1 MWGAITGLTAE
12 AALLTATP
20 LRLAIGNGTTAGAL
34 RAAQSLL
41 DQGVTAL
48 ISFGLAGGL
57 NPTYKPGTLLIPR
70 AIIAGADHYQ
80 CDPDLCRALGGTT
93 GDVLLGHDAIAA
105 TRAEKSALFAAT
117 GAAAIDLESGAVAT
131 LAAAHGV
138 KFAAI
143 RAIAD
148 PAWRD
153 LPPLAL
159 NALDDAGKIRWGFVL
174 GELWRHPGHLPG
186 LMQIGADANR
196 ARQSLKASL
205 IQCHWPAR

>member
-1 MWGAITGLTAE
+1 MWGGITGLTAE

-20 LRLAIGNGTTAGAL
+20 LRVAIGGGTPAGAI

-41 DQGVTAL
+41 DQGATAL

-57 NPTYKPGTLLIPR
+57 NPTYRPGTLLIPR
-70 AIIAGADHYQ
+70 AIITGSARYP
-80 CDPDLCRALGGTT
+80 CDPDLCHALGGTT
-93 GDVLLGHDAIAA
+93 GEVVLGHDVIAA

-131 LAAAHGV
+131 CAAANGI
-138 KFAAI
+138 KFAAL

-159 NALDDAGKIRWGFVL
+159 NALDASGKIRWGFVL
-174 GELWRHPGHLPG
+174 RELWRQPGDLPG
-186 LMQIGADANR
+186 LVQIGADANR
-196 ARQSLKASL
+196 ARRTLKASL
-205 IQCHWPAR
+205 IQCRWPAP

>member
-20 LRLAIGNGTTAGAL
+20 LRVAIGGGTHVGAV

-41 DQGVTAL
+41 DQGATTL

-57 NPTYKPGTLLIPR
+57 NPTYPPGTLLIPH
-70 AIIAGADHYQ
+70 AIITRSALYP

-93 GDVLLGHDAIAA
+93 GDLLLGHDVISA
-105 TRAEKSALFAAT
+105 TRAEKSSLFAAI
-117 GAAAIDLESGAVAT
+117 GAAAIDLESGAVAA
-131 LAAAHGV
+131 LAHANGV
-138 KFAAI
+138 KFAAL

-148 PAWRD
+148 PAWRT
-153 LPPLAL
+153 LPALAL
-159 NALDDAGKIRWGFVL
+159 NALDASGKIRLGFMVRGL
-174 GELWRHPGHLPG
+174 LRHPGHLAG
-186 LMQIGADANR
+186 LIQLGADANR
-196 ARQSLKASL
+196 ARQTLKASL